1 MSPARRTMILLATLG
16 LGGVLI
22 ATAHSASDGLRP
34 HWFVSGWAFALVYA
48 IALGIE
54 SRRAWRGEAGNA
66 WWRFCGSLLILSGF
80 LAHTQTRIPQGGLE
94 LIMWGLF
101 LVALASL
108 FFGGISAW
116 VLRKAEGATEP
127 QWRSVYFPAAYSLLV
142 VGGIHA
148 ILSHAHGFLAAT
160 FGMSP

>member
-1 MSPARRTMILLATLG
+1 MSPARRIAILLATLV
-16 LGGVLI
+16 LGAVLI
-22 ATAHSASDGLRP
+22 LTAHSASDELRP
-34 HWFVSGWAFALVYA
+34 HWFISGWAFALVYA
-48 IALGIE
+48 IALGVE
-54 SRRAWRGEAGNA
+54 SRRAWHGESGNA

-80 LAHTQTRIPQGGLE
+80 LAHTETRIPQGGLE
-94 LIMWGLF
+94 LIMWALF

-108 FFGGISAW
+108 FFGGISSW
-116 VLRKAEGATEP
+116 VLRSVESAKEP

-148 ILSHAHGFLAAT
+148 VLSHAHGFLAAT